1 MKGGLLAAADL
12 KAKPEEWA
20 VTYEK
25 EALGSY
31 DLAGKTGTRRSG
43 IFSFAPPPELG
54 RWTC

>member
-1 MKGGLLAAADL
+1 MNVGLLAAADL
-12 KAKPEEWA
+12 KAKPEERG
-20 VTYEK
+20 VTCEK

-31 DLAGKTGTRRSG
+31 DLSGKTGTRRSG